1 MIMTYKLTS
10 IPDISLS
17 KYQVIAINGIES
29 LKEWTDD
36 FLRQW
41 QKISAI
47 YEIEINYIIR
57 YTPANK
63 KGNKLECYIVFKF
76 EDRALVEYLS
86 NLMGSSKLTELYK
99 ITFQEENPFKGDVFK
114 EKFILK
120 KCERKRCCEIGD
132 NDKSVDLFYVE
143 SWETNKDS
151 RLIDLVKTMEMFDTD
166 VMYRVVLRG
175 ADSYEDVYS
184 SLEKPI
190 EYLKN
195 KSFYDSENTIKLNKD
210 VRVANNKDA
219 FSGEILKV
227 YEKFLS
233 SISNAPCFKENVI
246 VYSNDE
252 ILGNM
257 ILSTLCG
264 ETIKKGNWESSI
276 FKEDSFG
283 VIDDYVELHNIM
295 PKSLNYWPTYYTLD
309 EIKSFFRFPILY
321 EGEHIE
327 LRKETDPVESDG
339 EIYLGKNLQDIN
351 IPLNLLKKHAFVCGV
366 PGAGKTNTMLHICYS
381 LWKKCDVPFLVLE
394 PAKKEYRA
402 LAQTDMDDLI
412 IFSPSSG
419 SKFPMA
425 MNPFEFAKGLSLSEH
440 IQNLMDV
447 FEGAFPLTPPLPAL
461 LDRAIEGVYSDHDWD
476 TDDINDGRKEYPTLS
491 ELYARLEFELKHT
504 DYDGEVRGNMK
515 SALEMRIGGL
525 LRRDLG
531 NVFDSKM
538 SSLEPEEL
546 IRHPIIIEME
556 SLGTGP
562 SNFMTLMICTLI
574 REVLKANPKGNDA
587 RSVRHVIF
595 IEEAHNL
602 IANMTGETIAED
614 ANPKVAATN
623 YIVKMLAEVR
633 ALREGIIIADQLPTA
648 MAAEV
653 LKNTGLKIVHRLT
666 AGDDRA
672 ILGTMMSAN
681 ETQLEAVATYL
692 PGDALVSYEG
702 LVRPFKMKIAQF
714 DLKDAPS
721 TEKLYELMTA
731 RNLHKYI
738 MQKTFAIRFEKLK
751 ESWIK
756 EWRIA
761 VEIFEQLQNDCE
773 KIRAADTIKDYEI
786 LMNMIVK
793 EQMGL
798 DNCIAFLRKVVKKYK
813 NTIDIT
819 FDQESE
825 ACDFCDHMK
834 ESIEKLIKN
843 TKIILQKTKEGEI

>member
-57 YTPANK
+57 YTSANK

-86 NLMGSSKLTELYK
+86 NLMGSSKLMELYK

-210 VRVANNKDA
+210 ARVTNNKDA

-233 SISNAPCFKENVI
+233 SISNAPCFKGNVI

-366 PGAGKTNTMLHICYS
+366 PGAGKTNTMLDELLDVFLSRTSEWLRIDTSQYS
-381 LWKKCDVPFLVLE
+381 ILQKVFGYSEAYEQEKKVLE
-394 PAKKEYRA
+394 AMVEKCIPRTQEQERRLSFLQTSNVKNGYLQEESIKQDEIFQEGSCMYEYRSVHWDVHKIDEFFESLSLRNTTVEYPFVVREWNKDVNIKNVEVDITELVIRMQNVFKESFNDRFDVGITNIKTLDNYADYVEAVLIDETDLDTGYSWILFFVTGERKNNKQVAFSIYTLYIPLLDTDVIA
-402 LAQTDMDDLI
+402 LENNIIEKNKVCAQKIKLLKEMQNPRINRHIQNVNDLI
-412 IFSPSSG
+412 ISVLEKWSNEE
-419 SKFPMA
+419 K
-425 MNPFEFAKGLSLSEH
+425 EH
-440 IQNLMDV
+440 I
-447 FEGAFPLTPPLPAL
+447 
-461 LDRAIEGVYSDHDWD
+461 
-476 TDDINDGRKEYPTLS
+476 DIYG
-491 ELYARLEFELKHT
+491 
-504 DYDGEVRGNMK
+504 
-515 SALEMRIGGL
+515 
-525 LRRDLG
+525 
-531 NVFDSKM
+531 
-538 SSLEPEEL
+538 
-546 IRHPIIIEME
+546 
-556 SLGTGP
+556 
-562 SNFMTLMICTLI
+562 
-574 REVLKANPKGNDA
+574 
-587 RSVRHVIF
+587 
-595 IEEAHNL
+595 
-602 IANMTGETIAED
+602 
-614 ANPKVAATN
+614 
-623 YIVKMLAEVR
+623 
-633 ALREGIIIADQLPTA
+633 
-648 MAAEV
+648 
-653 LKNTGLKIVHRLT
+653 
-666 AGDDRA
+666 
-672 ILGTMMSAN
+672 
-681 ETQLEAVATYL
+681 
-692 PGDALVSYEG
+692 
-702 LVRPFKMKIAQF
+702 
-714 DLKDAPS
+714 
-721 TEKLYELMTA
+721 
-731 RNLHKYI
+731 
-738 MQKTFAIRFEKLK
+738 
-751 ESWIK
+751 
-756 EWRIA
+756 
-761 VEIFEQLQNDCE
+761 
-773 KIRAADTIKDYEI
+773 
-786 LMNMIVK
+786 
-793 EQMGL
+793 
-798 DNCIAFLRKVVKKYK
+798 
-813 NTIDIT
+813 
-819 FDQESE
+819 
-825 ACDFCDHMK
+825 
-834 ESIEKLIKN
+834 
-843 TKIILQKTKEGEI
+843 

>member
-47 YEIEINYIIR
+47 YEIGINYIIR

-233 SISNAPCFKENVI
+233 SISNAPCFKGNVI

-264 ETIKKGNWESSI
+264 
-276 FKEDSFG
+276 
-283 VIDDYVELHNIM
+283 
-295 PKSLNYWPTYYTLD
+295 
-309 EIKSFFRFPILY
+309 
-321 EGEHIE
+321 
-327 LRKETDPVESDG
+327 
-339 EIYLGKNLQDIN
+339 
-351 IPLNLLKKHAFVCGV
+351 
-366 PGAGKTNTMLHICYS
+366 
-381 LWKKCDVPFLVLE
+381 
-394 PAKKEYRA
+394 
-402 LAQTDMDDLI
+402 
-412 IFSPSSG
+412 
-419 SKFPMA
+419 
-425 MNPFEFAKGLSLSEH
+425 
-440 IQNLMDV
+440 
-447 FEGAFPLTPPLPAL
+447 
-461 LDRAIEGVYSDHDWD
+461 
-476 TDDINDGRKEYPTLS
+476 
-491 ELYARLEFELKHT
+491 
-504 DYDGEVRGNMK
+504 
-515 SALEMRIGGL
+515 
-525 LRRDLG
+525 
-531 NVFDSKM
+531 
-538 SSLEPEEL
+538 
-546 IRHPIIIEME
+546 
-556 SLGTGP
+556 
-562 SNFMTLMICTLI
+562 
-574 REVLKANPKGNDA
+574 
-587 RSVRHVIF
+587 
-595 IEEAHNL
+595 
-602 IANMTGETIAED
+602 
-614 ANPKVAATN
+614 
-623 YIVKMLAEVR
+623 
-633 ALREGIIIADQLPTA
+633 
-648 MAAEV
+648 
-653 LKNTGLKIVHRLT
+653 
-666 AGDDRA
+666 
-672 ILGTMMSAN
+672 
-681 ETQLEAVATYL
+681 
-692 PGDALVSYEG
+692 
-702 LVRPFKMKIAQF
+702 
-714 DLKDAPS
+714 
-721 TEKLYELMTA
+721 
-731 RNLHKYI
+731 
-738 MQKTFAIRFEKLK
+738 
-751 ESWIK
+751 
-756 EWRIA
+756 
-761 VEIFEQLQNDCE
+761 
-773 KIRAADTIKDYEI
+773 
-786 LMNMIVK
+786 
-793 EQMGL
+793 
-798 DNCIAFLRKVVKKYK
+798 
-813 NTIDIT
+813 
-819 FDQESE
+819 
-825 ACDFCDHMK
+825 
-834 ESIEKLIKN
+834 
-843 TKIILQKTKEGEI
+843 